1 MALPAMWN
9 MTSNTTKHIIN
20 FGSGPA
26 ALPQEVLKEA
36 SGAILNYN
44 DTGLSILEIPH
55 RGKHFDAILE
65 ESKQL
70 VRDITGVS
78 NDYEVL
84 WLPGGGRLQ
93 FSMIPMNFLGEGETA
108 GYIDSGHWSAEAMEY
123 AEYYGKVALLASS
136 KDNNYRAL
144 PQLPENIGNYA
155 YVHYTTNNTIYGT
168 QWNEIPNTNS
178 PLIADMSSDIFS
190 KQVDYSKY
198 AIFYACA
205 QKNIGP
211 AGVALCVVHKDL
223 LKNTKRKLQ
232 PMLSYAAHAAKNS
245 VLNTPPVYA
254 IYTSMLTLRW
264 IKAKGIDAIQKENE
278 QKAAML
284 YAEIDRNNVFQPVV
298 SNPADRSKMNVCLRA
313 KDEATEKAFVHL
325 CAEHDI
331 TGLEGHR
338 SVGGLRVSLYNAITL
353 QDVEKLVTV
362 MKEFETRNK

>member
-1 MALPAMWN
+1 MNSSHA
-9 MTSNTTKHIIN
+9 KHIIN

-26 ALPQEVLKEA
+26 ALPAEVLKEA
-36 SGAILNYN
+36 SEAIINYDN
-44 DTGLSILEIPH
+44 TGLSILEIPH
-55 RGKHFDAILE
+55 RGVHFDGILE

-70 VRDITGVS
+70 VREITGIGS
-78 NDYEVL
+78 DYEVL

-123 AEYYGKVALLASS
+123 AEYYGKVELLASS
-136 KDNNYRAL
+136 KDNNYSGL
-144 PQLPENIGNYA
+144 PKLPAIIANEYA

-168 QWNEIPNTNS
+168 QWNEVPDTAS
-178 PLIADMSSDIFS
+178 LLIADMSSDIFS
-190 KQVDYSKY
+190 KKVDYNRY
-198 AIFYACA
+198 AMFYACA

-211 AGVALCVVHKDL
+211 AGVALAAVHKDL

-232 PMLSYAAHAAKNS
+232 PMLSYADHAAKNS

-264 IKAKGIDAIQKENE
+264 IKAKGIEAIEKENI

-284 YAEIDRNNVFQPVV
+284 YAEIDRNGMFRPIVGNV
-298 SNPADRSKMNVCLRA
+298 ADRSKMNVCFHA
-313 KDEATEKAFVHL
+313 ANEATEKAFVHL
-325 CAEHDI
+325 CAEHNI
-331 TGLEGHR
+331 AGLEGHR

-353 QDVEKLVTV
+353 QNVEKLVAV
-362 MKEFETRNK
+362 MKEFELKTTN